1 MFASAA
7 IARMVARS
15 NPDSANRC
23 RAAARITALVSAEDL
38 RMPTSVGQQVLTWRR
53 NARIVDANK
62 RWHSEEG
69 DKMYD
74 TDVLIVGA
82 GPSGLTLAASLV
94 KKGVATTVVDRQ
106 PAGANT
112 SRAAV
117 VNARTLEVLEDLDVA
132 RRLVK
137 EGIKAPRFSIRDR
150 ARTLIP
156 IDFSELPTDYPYSL
170 MVPQS
175 TTEKLL
181 LDRLVELGGSVLRPK
196 TLSSITQDADGVTAT
211 FDDGDTIRARYAVGA
226 DGIHSTVREQAG
238 IGFEGGAYGESFML
252 ADVRLTGEVPLDE
265 VILFWAKE
273 GLTVVAPL
281 PGDIFR
287 IVAPVADAPEE
298 PSALYVQQI
307 LDSRGPGAGRMV
319 VTDVIWGS
327 RFRIHHRVA
336 DTYRTGRL
344 LLSGDAAHVHSP
356 AGGQGMNLG
365 IQDAVA
371 LADALAG
378 VLGGAPEST
387 LDDYSAARRPI
398 AQQVVEMTDRLTR
411 LATLPRAARPVRNAA
426 IGMAGRIPAVRRALA
441 MRLSG
446 LVYR

>member
-1 MFASAA
+1 
-7 IARMVARS
+7 
-15 NPDSANRC
+15 
-23 RAAARITALVSAEDL
+23 
-38 RMPTSVGQQVLTWRR
+38 
-53 NARIVDANK
+53 
-62 RWHSEEG
+62 
-69 DKMYD
+69 MYD

-94 KKGVATTVVDRQ
+94 KRGIATTVVDRQ
-106 PAGANT
+106 SAGANT

-137 EGIKAPRFSIRDR
+137 QGIQAPRFSIRDR

-181 LDRLVELGGSVLRPK
+181 LDRLVELGGAVLRPK

-211 FDDGDTIRARYAVGA
+211 FDDGDIIRARYAVGA

-252 ADVRLTGEVPLDE
+252 ADVRLSGEVPLDE

-336 DTYRTGRL
+336 DTYRAGRL

-378 VLGGAPEST
+378 VLAGEPDSV

-398 AQQVVEMTDRLTR
+398 AQQVVQMTDRLTR
-411 LATLPRAARPVRNAA
+411 LATLPPAARPLRNAV
-426 IGMAGRIPAVRRALA
+426 IGIVGRTPKVRRALA